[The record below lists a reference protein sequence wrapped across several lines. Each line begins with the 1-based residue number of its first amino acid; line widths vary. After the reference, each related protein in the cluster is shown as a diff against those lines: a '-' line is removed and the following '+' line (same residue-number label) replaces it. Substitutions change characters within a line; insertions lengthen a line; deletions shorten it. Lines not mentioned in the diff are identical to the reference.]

1 MNSESPDQLLTKSF
15 AWFTGVVED
24 ISDPKEMGR
33 VRVRCF
39 GYHTEDKSQIK
50 TQDLPWAF
58 VVQPVTSAAM
68 GGIGTSPTGLLP
80 GSWVVG
86 FFRDGPSAQDP
97 LILGTIASMPS
108 APNKERGFSDPS
120 GTYPKTQSL
129 EYPDIPKQSTNNFNK
144 ADSYKKR
151 NTLRAQGVEIAVP
164 PKVSTVAVDEADS
177 YYSRKTWANL
187 DVKSVVDP
195 VYPDNHA
202 KETKSGHVF
211 EVDDTKGFERIAEM
225 HTSGTYREIDAKGNL
240 TTTIVG
246 DRYTV
251 ILASDNI
258 YIKGSCHITIDGN
271 LHQLVKGNYHLEV
284 EGNKTEYIKGSRQS
298 KIGQSEQTEVGKE
311 WAINTTS
318 NKIERIG
325 GNSVLT
331 IDGNAADTI
340 AGNRDLTV
348 VGNSGFVIVG
358 NHQEFSGGNHE
369 TTSSGHLYLTSKE
382 NIEFESLA
390 AMKITVDGTQ
400 DISASVTNIANNV
413 NVTGTLDATVEV
425 EAGSNNIKLTTHRH
439 SGVTAG
445 LANTATP
452 IP

>member
-1 MNSESPDQLLTKSF
+1 MNAATPDQLLSKSF
-15 AWFTGVVED
+15 AWFTGVIED
-24 ISDPKEMGR
+24 INDPMQMGR

-39 GYHTEDKSQIK
+39 GYHTGDKSEIQTK
-50 TQDLPWAF
+50 DLPWAF
-58 VVQPVTSAAM
+58 IVQPATSAAM
-68 GGIGTSPTGLLP
+68 GGIGTSSTGVLP

-108 APNKERGFSDPS
+108 APDKERGFSDPS
-120 GTYPKTQSL
+120 GIYPKAESL
-129 EYPDIPKQSTNNFNK
+129 QYPDIPKQSTSNFDKATSYATRNK
-144 ADSYKKR
+144 F
-151 NTLRAQGVEIAVP
+151 RAQNVEIAVP

-177 YYSRKTWANL
+177 YYTRKTWSNL
-187 DVKSVVDP
+187 DVKSVVAP
-195 VYPDNHA
+195 VYPNNHTQ
-202 KETKSGHVF
+202 ETKSGHVL
-211 EVDDTKGFERIAEM
+211 EIDDTTGFERIAEM
-225 HTSGTYREIDAKGNL
+225 HTTGTYREIDAKGNL
-240 TTTIVG
+240 TTTVVG

-258 YIKGSCHITIDGN
+258 YIKGSCNITIDGN
-271 LHQLVKGNYHLEV
+271 LHQLVKGDYHLEV
-284 EGNKTEYIKGSRQS
+284 EGNKTEYIKKSRQS
-298 KIGQSEQTEVGKE
+298 KVGQSEQVEISKE
-311 WAINTTS
+311 LAINVAS
-318 NKIERIG
+318 NRIERIG

-331 IDGNAADTI
+331 VDGNIADTI
-340 AGNRDLTV
+340 AGNSDLTV
-348 VGNSGFVIVG
+348 IGNSGFVIVG

-382 NIEFESLA
+382 NLEFESQA

-413 NVTGTLDATVEV
+413 NVTGTIDATVEV

-439 SGVTAG
+439 SGVQAG
-445 LANTATP
+445 LSNTLGP